1 MWAKVKA
8 DQVIEIFSG
17 AKAVTDN
24 NGTQHPASIFSNW
37 SKAELANI
45 GFYPVTLATP
55 ADNRFY
61 RNGAASYSF
70 SNGVVTETM
79 SSTAHEIADVTVT
92 DEEGNVVNDS
102 EGNPTI
108 QTGLISQYKMDIDK
122 RAYDLLQPSDWMVVR
137 EMEAGV
143 SVPDAWS
150 TYRAGVRT
158 KAAEMKTAVSAVTS
172 VGALK
177 DLHVVYTQVTAED
190 NTVSTTIASGI
201 LYNFGEPPTE

>member
-45 GFYPVTLATP
+45 GFYPVTQATP
-55 ADNRFY
+55 ADN
-61 RNGAASYSF
+61 
-70 SNGVVTETM
+70 
-79 SSTAHEIADVTVT
+79 
-92 DEEGNVVNDS
+92 

-177 DLHVVYTQVTAED
+177 DLHIVYDED
-190 NTVSTTIASGI
+190 NSIASGI

>member
-24 NGTQHPASIFSNW
+24 NGIQHPASIFSNW
-37 SKAELANI
+37 SKEKLASI
-45 GFYPVTLATP
+45 GYYPVTQATP
-55 ADNRFY
+55 SDNRFY
-61 RNGAASYSF
+61 KNGAASYSF
-70 SNGVVTETM
+70 SNGVVTETI
-79 SSTAHEIADVTVT
+79 SSTAHELADVTVT
-92 DEEGNVVNDS
+92 DSDNKVMKNLDG
-102 EGNPTI
+102 TTMMT
-108 QTGLISQYKMDIDK
+108 TGLITQYKMDIDNQ
-122 RAYDLLQPSDWMVVR
+122 AYNLLQPSDWMAVR
-137 EMEAGV
+137 QYETGV
-143 SVPDAWS
+143 SITDDWK

-177 DLHVVYTQVTAED
+177 DLHVVYDED
-190 NTVSTTIASGI
+190 NSIASGI

>member
-24 NGTQHPASIFSNW
+24 NGIQHPASIFSNW
-37 SKAELANI
+37 SKEKLASI
-45 GFYPVTLATP
+45 GYYPVTQATRN
-55 ADNRFY
+55 DSRFY
-61 RNGAASYSF
+61 KSGAASYSF
-70 SNGVVTETM
+70 SNGVVTETIN
-79 SSTAHEIADVTVT
+79 STAHDI
-92 DEEGNVVNDS
+92 ND
-102 EGNPTI
+102 
-108 QTGLISQYKMDIDK
+108 LISKYKMDIDNY
-122 RAYDLLQPSDWMVVR
+122 AYNALQSSDWMVVR
-137 EMEAGV
+137 EMETGV

-177 DLHVVYTQVTAED
+177 DLHVVYDED
-190 NTVSTTIASGI
+190 SSIASGI

>member
-45 GFYPVTLATP
+45 GFYPVTLTTP

-70 SNGVVTETM
+70 SNGVVTQTM
-79 SSTAHEIADVTVT
+79 SSTAHDI
-92 DEEGNVVNDS
+92 NN
-102 EGNPTI
+102 
-108 QTGLISQYKMDIDK
+108 LITQYKMDIDK

>member
-45 GFYPVTLATP
+45 GFYPVTQATP
-55 ADNRFY
+55 ADNKFY

-70 SNGVVTETM
+70 SDGVVTETI

-92 DEEGNVVNDS
+92 DE

-137 EMEAGV
+137 EMETGV
-143 SVPDAWS
+143 SVPEAWS

-172 VGALK
+172 VGELK
-177 DLHVVYTQVTAED
+177 DLHIVYAQVTAED